1 MNKHIKKEL
10 EKCRIKLPEYDD
22 TTTYLLVER
31 NSQLKDLEE
40 LKVGHYYLLEVADYI
55 IKEPSNFTLSSNWNG
70 GTVPPEKYLRCEI
83 TDIMGKMIKVSALG
97 NTTLT
102 NWSGFLPRKSIEVV
116 KEYE

>member
-55 IKEPSNFTLSSNWNG
+55 INEYGQQLRFTEKGREWIINLLKEN
-70 GTVPPEKYLRCEI
+70 KI
-83 TDIMGKMIKVSALG
+83 
-97 NTTLT
+97 
-102 NWSGFLPRKSIEVV
+102 IESV
-116 KEYE
+116 